1 MAGERF
7 ARGGRDDSR
16 VLAYEQRDSEP
27 GLEVTD
33 ALARRGGDDV
43 LALCG
48 SCDAAL
54 VDRADEE
61 L

>member
-1 MAGERF
+1 MSGERF

-16 VLAYEQRDSEP
+16 VLAHEQCDSEP

-43 LALCG
+43 LTLCG
-48 SCDAAL
+48 SCDAA
-54 VDRADEE
+54 VFNRTDEE